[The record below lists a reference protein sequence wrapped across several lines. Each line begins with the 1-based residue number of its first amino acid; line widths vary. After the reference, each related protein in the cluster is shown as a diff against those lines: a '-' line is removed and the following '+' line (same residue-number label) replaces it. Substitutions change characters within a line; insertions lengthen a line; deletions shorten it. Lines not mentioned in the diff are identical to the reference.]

1 MSSGRLKM
9 RDTEQT
15 LSTTKQCKK
24 AYHEPQLKVYGD
36 LKDIT
41 RSVGTMGAFDGVL
54 LVLKTKL

>member
-1 MSSGRLKM
+1 M

-24 AYHEPQLKVYGD
+24 VYREPQLKVYGD

-41 RSVGTMGAFDGVL
+41 RSVGITGAMDGGL